1 MAQNLPQLQK
11 IKLDQQLT
19 AADESHIDALEA
31 LIILLPATA
40 SQRAWPALPYGAR
53 LKQRLPQ
60 AKFAGT
66 PSPIVQT
73 DLPNGSATTA
83 VMGFLGGTAS
93 HFDLLSLARKLVAKA
108 LERNPAS
115 LGILLPEL
123 SETQQA
129 AAMDALLAAI
139 HAACFQSPHYKLK
152 PAESH
157 KLKTVRA
164 FGLKQKHDLKAT
176 LAAAEGNALARW
188 LTLQPANRLTPTV
201 YRSHVTGLAKREGWR
216 LEFLDFKK
224 LQALK
229 AGAFLAVAQGSDP
242 RDAGILHLTYKPV
255 RATARTKSVAL
266 VGKGICYDTG
276 GVNLKSAKGMFGMHG
291 DMQGSAVALGT
302 LLALTRLKVPFQ
314 VDCWLAVSRNDIGP
328 RAYTQNDVVTASNG
342 VNIEVVHTDA
352 EGRMVLTDTLAIA
365 GKGNPSI
372 MLDYATLT
380 GSCITALGTR
390 YSGAFCN
397 RDEHVSSVI
406 AAGRASGERV
416 WPFPVDADYD
426 EALESSIADIK
437 QCLIEGEA
445 DHIMA
450 ARLLS
455 RFVPANVPWIHVDL
469 AAGEHKGGLAHIPT
483 EVTGFGIRFTLNL
496 LLEQKLAPR

>member
-1 MAQNLPQLQK
+1 MARNLPQLQK

-40 SQRAWPALPYGAR
+40 SQKAWSVFPYGAR
-53 LKQRLPQ
+53 LKQRLPSG
-60 AKFAGT
+60 KGSGKAGQ
-66 PSPIVQT
+66 IVRS
-73 DLPNGSATTA
+73 DLPNASATTA
-83 VMGFLGGTAS
+83 ILGFVGTTAS
-93 HFDLLSLARKLVAKA
+93 QFDLLSLARKLVAKA

-115 LGILLPEL
+115 LGILMPEL
-123 SETQQA
+123 AEARQA
-129 AAMDALLAAI
+129 PALDALLAAI
-139 HAACFQSPHYKLK
+139 HAACFHIPRYTLKAAEPSKLK
-152 PAESH
+152 A
-157 KLKTVRA
+157 VRT
-164 FGLKQKHDLKAT
+164 FGLQRKYDLKQT
-176 LAAAEGNALARW
+176 LATAEGNALARW
-188 LTLQPANRLTPTV
+188 LTLQPANRLTPAI
-201 YRSHVTGLAKREGWR
+201 YRGHVTRLAKREGWR
-216 LEFLDFKK
+216 FEFLDFRK

-229 AGAFLAVAQGSDP
+229 AGAFLAVAQGSEP
-242 RDAGILHLTYKPV
+242 RDAGILHLTYKPA
-255 RATARTKSVAL
+255 RAAAKTKSVAL

-276 GVNLKSAKGMFGMHG
+276 GINLKSAKGMFGMHG

-302 LLALTRLKVPFQ
+302 LLTLTRLKVPFQ

-352 EGRMVLTDTLAIA
+352 EGRMVLSDTLAIA
-365 GKGNPSI
+365 SKAKPAI

-397 RDEHVSSVI
+397 RDEFVNSVI

-426 EALESSIADIK
+426 EALESTVADIK

-455 RFVPANVPWIHVDL
+455 RFVPASVPWIHVDL

-483 EVTGFGIRFTLNL
+483 EVTGFGIRFTTNL